1 MKGRFRLDDV
11 GAGGRKS
18 ISPSTVPK
26 LDRIQMDSPSATSNS
41 TGNLLTSA
49 GPSSIRTEVSAISRR
64 LRNTLLSQARAIRRA
79 FRSLI
84 KSVRPVQSTRED
96 RMSSAEGKSVS
107 VRVGIGGGRYKKN
120 K

>member
-49 GPSSIRTEVSAISRR
+49 GPSRIRTEVSAISRR
-64 LRNTLLSQARAIRRA
+64 LGNTLLSQARALGRQCRPLTKNVRQAQSRR
-79 FRSLI
+79 
-84 KSVRPVQSTRED
+84 PPSTL
-96 RMSSAEGKSVS
+96 AGPTTQT
-107 VRVGIGGGRYKKN
+107 KKG
-120 K
+120 